1 MVIAKIL
8 ESSRE
13 FEIQTYK
20 KPEDIRQMNLTH
32 VSFSGTP
39 LHHPYDNEKVVLLV
53 DPFSSNTLYY
63 EFFSKD
69 ISYAEHLENIVDPE
83 GKNLDM
89 QVMKLRHI
97 VEKNP
102 KKPKLIQTVRGVGYA
117 YSPEI

>member
-83 GKNLDM
+83 GKTLSI
-89 QVMKLRHI
+89 VRIWVKKKSIGIRCTPFI
-97 VEKNP
+97 VED
-102 KKPKLIQTVRGVGYA
+102 TRVG
-117 YSPEI
+117 

>member
-1 MVIAKIL
+1 MPIAKIL

-63 EFFSKD
+63 EFFSKN
-69 ISYAEHLENIVDPE
+69 ISYAEHLENIVDSE
-83 GKNLDM
+83 GKTLNI
-89 QVMKLRHI
+89 VRIWVKKKSVAIRCTPFI
-97 VEKNP
+97 VED
-102 KKPKLIQTVRGVGYA
+102 TRVH
-117 YSPEI
+117 

>member
-20 KPEDIRQMNLTH
+20 RPEDIRQMNLTH

-69 ISYAEHLENIVDPE
+69 ISYAEHLEIIVDPE
-83 GKNLDM
+83 GKTLNI
-89 QVMKLRHI
+89 VRIWVKKKSIGIRCTPFI
-97 VEKNP
+97 VED
-102 KKPKLIQTVRGVGYA
+102 TRVG
-117 YSPEI
+117 

>member
-13 FEIQTYK
+13 FEIQAYK
-20 KPEDIRQMNLTH
+20 RPEDIRQMNLTH

-83 GKNLDM
+83 GKTLNI
-89 QVMKLRHI
+89 VRIWVKKKSIGIRCTPFI
-97 VEKNP
+97 VED
-102 KKPKLIQTVRGVGYA
+102 TRVG
-117 YSPEI
+117 

>member
-20 KPEDIRQMNLTH
+20 RPEDIGRMNLTH

-63 EFFSKD
+63 EFFTKN

-83 GKNLDM
+83 GKTLSI
-89 QVMKLRHI
+89 VRIWVKKKSVGIRCTPFI
-97 VEKNP
+97 VED
-102 KKPKLIQTVRGVGYA
+102 TRVR
-117 YSPEI
+117 